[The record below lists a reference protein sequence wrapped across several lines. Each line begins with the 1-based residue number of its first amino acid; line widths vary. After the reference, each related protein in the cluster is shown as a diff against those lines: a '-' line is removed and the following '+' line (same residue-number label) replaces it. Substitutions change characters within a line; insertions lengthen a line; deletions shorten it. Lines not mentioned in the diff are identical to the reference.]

1 MNGIDEFGLVR
12 IDDRLIHGQVVAVW
26 CKHKRFTH
34 IVIVDDSV
42 AQDTFMQDVL
52 RLAAPPGLQVHVLS
66 LQQAGSVLNRP
77 TWPRATTMVLVR
89 SPLMARQLFDSGV
102 RFGALN
108 VGALGAAPGRRKV
121 FKNIS
126 ASDEEI
132 GILQSLADQDVE
144 ITFLTV
150 PGEET
155 QSFRNL
161 AGRR

>member
-1 MNGIDEFGLVR
+1 
-12 IDDRLIHGQVVAVW
+12 
-26 CKHKRFTH
+26 
-34 IVIVDDSV
+34 
-42 AQDTFMQDVL
+42 
-52 RLAAPPGLQVHVLS
+52 
-66 LQQAGSVLNRP
+66 
-77 TWPRATTMVLVR
+77 MVLLR
-89 SPLMARQLFDSGV
+89 SPVMARQLFDGGV
-102 RFGALN
+102 HFRALN

-132 GILQSLADQDVE
+132 GILQSLADQGVE

-150 PGEET
+150 PGEES